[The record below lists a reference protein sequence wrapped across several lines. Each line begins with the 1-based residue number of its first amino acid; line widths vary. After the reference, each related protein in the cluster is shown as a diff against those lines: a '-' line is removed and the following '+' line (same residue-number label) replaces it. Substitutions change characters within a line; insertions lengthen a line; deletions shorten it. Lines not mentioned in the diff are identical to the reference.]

1 MRLSQEPTV
10 LSNAENGLG
19 QKLKYQEAL
28 GLLGDVIE
36 VPGENVIIK

>member
-10 LSNAENGLG
+10 LSNAENGVG
-19 QKLKYQEAL
+19 QNFSTGAID
-28 GLLGDVIE
+28 DVIE